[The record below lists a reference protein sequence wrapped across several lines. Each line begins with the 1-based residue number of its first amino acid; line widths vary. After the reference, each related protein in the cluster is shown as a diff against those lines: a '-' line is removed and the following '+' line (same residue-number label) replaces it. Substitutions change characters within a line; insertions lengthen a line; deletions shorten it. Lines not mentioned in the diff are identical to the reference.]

1 MERAVRSGLGALLMS
16 MGLAGCAAPGLDL
29 ELPCTSPADPSREP
43 GRLLDTEGEVP
54 LWGAWVCT
62 GRSEEARSAL
72 EDARNRCDRGD
83 LRGALEHLDAAV
95 ERHPDEA
102 GLLEARG
109 CVMARMGFSRAAEKE
124 FQRAAGMRP
133 GASGPWWALGF
144 VRLELGLPRAAGE
157 ALRSAH
163 ALGERDP
170 ELLVL
175 LARVARLEG
184 DVETAVES
192 YAQALARD
200 PSADA
205 DRLVEAA
212 TLFLEDEL
220 NDPTRRWVALAV
232 GWLDRAEDVH
242 PGDGRLSDVR
252 ALILARHGP

>member
-1 MERAVRSGLGALLMS
+1 MYALAHITDPHLGPLPPVR
-16 MGLAGCAAPGLDL
+16 PL
-29 ELPCTSPADPSREP
+29 ELANKRILGYLSWTRRRAKIHRPEVLEAL
-43 GRLLDTEGEVP
+43 GRDLAEQAPDHVAVT
-54 LWGAWVCT
+54 
-62 GRSEEARSAL
+62 
-72 EDARNRCDRGD
+72 GD
-83 LRGALEHLDAAV
+83 LTNISLPG
-95 ERHPDEA
+95 
-102 GLLEARG
+102 
-109 CVMARMGFSRAAEKE
+109 E

-133 GASGPWWALGF
+133 GVSGPWWALGF

-212 TLFLEDEL
+212 TMFLEDEL